1 MARQAHWSIA
11 SRSPMAWPCVP
22 LHELCEKRTGVR
34 DPRLSPDTV
43 FRYVDISSIDR
54 LTKTVV
60 DARAIAGR
68 DAPSRA
74 RKVIKAN
81 DVVVSTTRPN
91 LNAVAWIPRDLDGQ
105 IASTGFCVL
114 RAAER
119 LDPDYLFAYVRS
131 PAFVASLSNLVV
143 GALYPAV
150 SDRQV
155 MAQTIPLPPLP
166 EQKRIAAALREQ
178 LDAAVRMRT
187 AAGEQSTIARQVLA
201 NELAKVFGMPPDEG
215 TRRTTLGHVLSRR
228 QDVVHPHD
236 HPQGDIVFVGL
247 EHIESDTGHR
257 TGSLE
262 VDMAKLTG
270 RKPRFIKGD
279 IVYGYLRPYL
289 NKVWIAKFDGLCS
302 VDQYVYEP
310 DSSVIRTEYAA
321 WFMRSSVF
329 LARAPIEQAPGQL
342 PRVRAREVADVA
354 IDLPSLR
361 DQDKHVEALRA
372 TSAIVK
378 RLSRA
383 IAEQTGAAGEL
394 PAALLRRAFSVG
406 M

>member
-1 MARQAHWSIA
+1 VNATA
-11 SRSPMAWPCVP
+11 PKWPSAA
-22 LHELCEKRTGVR
+22 LGDLCEIVIGRTPRR
-34 DPRLSPDTV
+34 DSPEYWHGTLPWVTIADLNDSIVTHT
-43 FRYVDISSIDR
+43 RECISSLGAEASGAPLLKAGTLLFSFK
-54 LTKTVV
+54 LTIGKTAVAGV
-60 DARAIAGR
+60 DVYTNEAIAGLIPR
-68 DAPSRA
+68 NPPR
-74 RKVIKAN
+74 
-81 DVVVSTTRPN
+81 VSTEYLRFALTATDVSDGSSHAVKGKTLN
-91 LNAVAWIPRDLDGQ
+91 LPL
-105 IASTGFCVL
+105 L
-114 RAAER
+114 RAIR
-119 LDPDYLFAYVRS
+119 
-131 PAFVASLSNLVV
+131 
-143 GALYPAV
+143 
-150 SDRQV
+150 
-155 MAQTIPLPPLP
+155 IPLPPLP
-166 EQKRIAAALREQ
+166 EQKRIAASLREK
-178 LDAAVRMRT
+178 LGAAVRMRT

-236 HPQGDIVFVGL
+236 YPHGDTVFVGL

-289 NKVWIAKFDGLCS
+289 NKVWIAEFDGLCS

-342 PRVRAREVADVA
+342 PRIRAGEVADVA

-361 DQDKHVEALRA
+361 DQDQRVEALRA
-372 TSAIVK
+372 TSATVK

-383 IAEQTGAAGEL
+383 IAEQTRATGEL
-394 PAALLRRAFSVG
+394 PAALLRQAFSGG

>member
-1 MARQAHWSIA
+1 
-11 SRSPMAWPCVP
+11 MAWPDVP

-34 DPRLSPDTV
+34 DPRLSPDTP

-54 LTKTVV
+54 LTKTVI
-60 DARAIAGR
+60 DARAVPGR

-74 RKVIKAN
+74 RKVIRAN

-91 LNAVAWIPRDLDGQ
+91 LNAVALIPSDLHGQ

-114 RAAER
+114 RANER
-119 LDPDYLFAYVRS
+119 LDPDFLFAYVRS
-131 PAFVASLSNLVV
+131 PVFVASLSDLVV

-150 SDRQV
+150 TDRQV
-155 MAQTIPLPPLP
+155 MGQTIPLPPLP

-178 LDAAVRMRT
+178 LAAAARMRT

-236 HPQGDIVFVGL
+236 YPHGDTVFVGL

-289 NKVWIAKFDGLCS
+289 NKVWIAEFDGLCS
-302 VDQYVYEP
+302 VDQYIYEP

-342 PRVRAREVADVA
+342 PRIRAGEVADVA

-361 DQDKHVEALRA
+361 DQDQRVEALRA
-372 TSAIVK
+372 TSATVK

-383 IAEQTGAAGEL
+383 IAEQTRATGEL
-394 PAALLRRAFSVG
+394 PAALLRQAFSGG